1 MVAGCGHLAFSTFH
15 CYKAKTRKRKVE
27 SENKKARMRKHK
39 IKTLFAVSL
48 GKN

>member
-39 IKTLFAVSL
+39 IKTFRGFAL
-48 GKN
+48 